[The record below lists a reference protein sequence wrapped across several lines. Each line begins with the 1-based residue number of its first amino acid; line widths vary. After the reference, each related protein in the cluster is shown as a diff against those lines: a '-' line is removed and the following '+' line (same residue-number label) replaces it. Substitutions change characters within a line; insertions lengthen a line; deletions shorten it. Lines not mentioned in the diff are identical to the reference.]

1 MRPENRVKWSGIR
14 RGDLYAKYEASQ
26 CLKTPF
32 GEIIDG
38 TLVSPKEVWW
48 SNIGVA
54 EAAPGLLSKK
64 KLVLVD
70 RNDVEIIFKP
80 VHAFELDDR
89 HSRSVGPIGT
99 LDQWFVALKVQVDRL
114 VGTGVVSM
122 DETVVDL
129 KVV

>member
-1 MRPENRVKWSGIR
+1 MVEQHWCCGGSSR
-14 RGDLYAKYEASQ
+14 
-26 CLKTPF
+26 
-32 GEIIDG
+32 
-38 TLVSPKEVWW
+38 
-48 SNIGVA
+48 
-54 EAAPGLLSKK
+54 LLSKE

-80 VHAFELDDR
+80 VHTFELDDR

-99 LDQWFVALKVQVDRL
+99 LDQWFVTLKVQVDRL